1 MLWRV
6 FFKKTLR
13 GIDKITVLCYN
24 EGRKGKGVCLLF
36 KRICGVILLLGGL
49 TLTILTAVALAY
61 DIPRNFT
68 VSGEGLDALVNLV
81 ERYSLKNHIYLI
93 SLGLTVILSSLVMLL
108 SPRRV
113 RVAAPAAATAE
124 AETTEEATAETDGVT
139 DPETEAPVASP
150 RLVGSFYT
158 HLMGTAFANP
168 GGRDRQKILSELHA
182 GDVAICRTVVK
193 RGEDETETVGIF
205 TVRGEQMGT
214 IDVSVLR
221 AVRESYPDHRIGV
234 TIERVSGGGGRPY
247 TCAVRVG
254 VYGG

>member
-49 TLTILTAVALAY
+49 TLTVLTAVALAY

-113 RVAAPAAATAE
+113 RVAVPAATAE
-124 AETTEEATAETDGVT
+124 AETAMDGVEEMT
-139 DPETEAPVASP
+139 DSETETPVATP

-158 HLMGTAFANP
+158 SLVGTGLANP

-193 RGEDETETVGIF
+193 RGEDETETIGIF
-205 TVRGEQMGT
+205 TVRGEQVGT

-221 AVRESYPDHRIGV
+221 AVRERYPDHRIGV
-234 TIERVSGGGGRPY
+234 TIERVSGGHGRPY
-247 TCAVRVG
+247 TCNLRVG

>member
-1 MLWRV
+1 M
-6 FFKKTLR
+6 
-13 GIDKITVLCYN
+13 
-24 EGRKGKGVCLLF
+24 F

-49 TLTILTAVALAY
+49 TLTVLTAIALAY

-113 RVAAPAAATAE
+113 RVAAPAAE
-124 AETTEEATAETDGVT
+124 AEVACEAVADTDGVN

-193 RGEDETETVGIF
+193 REEDETETVGIF
-205 TVRGEQMGT
+205 TVRGEQVGT

>member
-1 MLWRV
+1 M
-6 FFKKTLR
+6 
-13 GIDKITVLCYN
+13 
-24 EGRKGKGVCLLF
+24 F

-49 TLTILTAVALAY
+49 TLTVLTAVALAY

-113 RVAAPAAATAE
+113 RVAAPAAE
-124 AETTEEATAETDGVT
+124 AEVACEAVADTDGVN

>member
-1 MLWRV
+1 M
-6 FFKKTLR
+6 
-13 GIDKITVLCYN
+13 
-24 EGRKGKGVCLLF
+24 F

-49 TLTILTAVALAY
+49 TLTVLTAIALAY

-113 RVAAPAAATAE
+113 RVAAPAAE
-124 AETTEEATAETDGVT
+124 AEVACEAVADTDGVN

-182 GDVAICRTVVK
+182 GDVAICSTVVK

-205 TVRGEQMGT
+205 TVRGEQVGT